1 MAKISMK
8 MGKEVKTEKYKGNI
22 HLDSDTFKEA
32 KNFKIGD
39 KVKLMVE
46 IEVTGLRVPDKWEVS
61 EEGKS
66 KDCVQVSSEIINIS
80 PINAIA
86 NANNS

>member
-1 MAKISMK
+1 
-8 MGKEVKTEKYKGNI
+8 MGKGVKTEKYKGNI

-46 IEVTGLRVPDKWEVS
+46 IEVTGLRIPDKWEI

-66 KDCVQVSSEIINIS
+66 KDTVQVSSEIINIS

-86 NANNS
+86 EANNS

>member
-8 MGKEVKTEKYKGNI
+8 MGKGVKTEKYKGNI
-22 HLDSDTFKEA
+22 HLDSDTLKEA

-46 IEVTGLRVPDKWEVS
+46 IEVTGLRMPDKWEV

-66 KDCVQVSSEIINIS
+66 KDSVQVSSEIINIS

-86 NANNS
+86 KANNS

>member
-8 MGKEVKTEKYKGNI
+8 MGKGVKTEKFKGTI
-22 HLDSDTFKEA
+22 CLDSDTLKEA

-46 IEVTGLRVPDKWEVS
+46 VEVTELRMPNEWEVS

-66 KDCVQVSSEIINIS
+66 KDSIQVRSEIINIS
-80 PINAIA
+80 SINAIA
-86 NANNS
+86 KANNS

>member
-8 MGKEVKTEKYKGNI
+8 MGKEAKTEKYKGNI
-22 HLDSDTFKEA
+22 HIDSDSLKEA

-39 KVKLMVE
+39 KVKLVVE
-46 IEVTGLRVPDKWEVS
+46 IEVTGLRVPDKWEIK

-66 KDCVQVSSEIINIS
+66 KNAVQVSSEIINIS
-80 PINAIA
+80 MPTAIV
-86 NANNS
+86 